1 MRPDTIKSAHSK
13 FGMPVSPVKLFGR
26 DSRPKRIAEQ
36 DGALS
41 KTADEIQTFFERSTA
56 TAWFERHS
64 SSTAAEHHRS
74 QREAPF
80 SPSPCQWSNTL
91 KSTALQLKGYP
102 CAGEL
107 MRSGTVKDDLAIATD

>member
-13 FGMPVSPVKLFGR
+13 FGMPVFPVKLFGR
-26 DSRPKRIAEQ
+26 DSRPKRVAEQ
-36 DGALS
+36 YGALS
-41 KTADEIQTFFERSTA
+41 KTADEIQTFSNGRTA

-80 SPSPCQWSNTL
+80 SPSLKAACQWSNTL
-91 KSTALQLKGYP
+91 KSTAAAAQGLP
-102 CAGEL
+102 V
-107 MRSGTVKDDLAIATD
+107 RSVSSCGAVQ